1 MFHFVSARNF
11 TVMLAF
17 CRVSPQ
23 RTFMDFQNFD
33 IDHFLREY
41 WQKKPLLIRNPWTRW
56 DNPLE
61 PDELAG
67 LACEEEVESRLICQ
81 PAGGWEMEQGP
92 QGEERLAELG
102 ESHWTLLVQAV
113 DQHVPAVADLIA
125 PFRFIPNWRIDDVM
139 VSLAADQGGVGPHFD
154 QYDVFLVQ
162 GLGRRRWQ
170 IGSHCDDN
178 TPLLP
183 HDDLK
188 LLAGFEVLE
197 EWVLEPGDV
206 LYVPP
211 GIAHNGVAV
220 GTDCMTYSVGFR
232 APSRSDLLGHFVDDV
247 LDRIPDDDLYRDPDL
262 RRQDN
267 PGEILPD
274 ALARLQQI
282 MLESLS
288 DPAHFARWFGTFNS
302 TPKYADMDWQ
312 PETPLDAGDVRNA
325 ISQALPLLR
334 NPASRM
340 VFIANGAD
348 ALTLFADGECFDC
361 AGDTAKLARL
371 LCAHDRLVL
380 DSGLAVAPAAV
391 DLVTQLCNMGCIAFE
406 SEE

>member
-1 MFHFVSARNF
+1 
-11 TVMLAF
+11 
-17 CRVSPQ
+17 
-23 RTFMDFQNFD
+23 MDFQNFD
-33 IDHFLREY
+33 IDLFLREY
-41 WQKKPLLIRNPWTRW
+41 WQKKPLLIRSPWGHW
-56 DNPLE
+56 QNPLE

-81 PAGGWEMEQGP
+81 SSSGWDMEQGP
-92 QGEERLAELG
+92 QGEERLAGLG

-139 VSLAADQGGVGPHFD
+139 VSLAADEGGVGPHFD
-154 QYDVFLVQ
+154 QYDVFLIQ

-170 IGSHCDDN
+170 IGPHCDAE
-178 TPLLP
+178 TTLLP

-188 LLAGFEVLE
+188 LLAEFEPLE
-197 EWVLEPGDV
+197 EWVLEPGDI

-220 GTDCMTYSVGFR
+220 GPDCMTYSVGFR

-247 LDRIPDDDLYRDPDL
+247 LESIPDDDLYRDPDL
-262 RRQDN
+262 KRQDN
-267 PGEILPD
+267 PGEISPE
-274 ALARLQQI
+274 ALARLQQM

-288 DPAHFARWFGTFNS
+288 DPVSFARWFGAFNS
-302 TPKYADMDWQ
+302 TPKYADMDWR
-312 PETPLDAGDVRNA
+312 PEEPLEADDVRLA
-325 ISQALPLLR
+325 MSEGSPLLR

-340 VFIANGAD
+340 VFIANGTD

-361 AGDTAKLARL
+361 TGDLAELARNI
-371 LCAHDRLVL
+371 CAHDRIVL
-380 DSGLAVAPAAV
+380 DSGLATTSAAI
-391 DLVTQLCNMGCIAFE
+391 DLVTQLCNMGCVAFE